1 MRGFLLDTN
10 VISELRRP
18 RPDPKVVGFVSVQTE
33 DTLFI
38 SDVTFAE
45 IRFGI
50 ARVADPDRRAVLSAW
65 LAQTVRP
72 LFSGRI
78 VALTEDIIL
87 RWRIMTE
94 AGRQRGQ
101 TFSQM
106 DLFIA
111 AAAAESELI
120 VVSRDVFHFVAASV
134 AVFDPWSETFTDA
147 QGRTRSIDPQDGAKL
162 LSRLTRF

>member
-18 RPDPKVVGFVSVQTE
+18 QPNAKVVSFIAAQTE
-33 DTLFI
+33 DTLFL

-50 ARVADPDRRAVLSAW
+50 ARVVDTERRAVLETW

-78 VALTEDIIL
+78 IALTEDVIL
-87 RWRIMTE
+87 RWRIMVE
-94 AGRQRGQ
+94 AGRRRGH
-101 TFSQM
+101 TFSQP

-120 VVSRDVFHFVAASV
+120 VVSRDVIHFIAAGV
-134 AVFDPWSETFTDA
+134 PVFNPWSGEFTDA
-147 QGRTRSIDPQDGAKL
+147 QGRGRAIDPPEGSDL
-162 LSRLTRF
+162 LSRSRP